1 MKKVLLSFL
10 FGTFMAAFV
19 QAQSTPEPP
28 MTETPKGEASE
39 MPSAENQLTDVHVLA
54 KNLLTIMTP
63 KLGLTTEQSPK
74 VLTSVTTFLTA
85 KLGILPLMERDP
97 KTYSD
102 KFGVIHGDMM
112 KGLKV
117 ILTPQQ
123 VTQFMGL
130 MPKENDPKNVMNH
143 LFF

>member
-28 MTETPKGEASE
+28 MADNPKGEKSE
-39 MPSAENQLTDVHVLA
+39 MPSGESQLTDAHVLA

-63 KLGLTTEQSPK
+63 KLSLTTEQSPK
-74 VLTSVTTFLTA
+74 VLTSLTTFLTA
-85 KLGILPLMERDP
+85 KSGIVPLMDKDP
-97 KTYSD
+97 KSYSE

-130 MPKENDPKNVMNH
+130 MPKEHDTKNVMNH

>member
-1 MKKVLLSFL
+1 MKKFLLSLL
-10 FGTFMAAFV
+10 FGAFMAACV

-28 MTETPKGEASE
+28 MVETQKGEKSE
-39 MPSAENQLTDVHVLA
+39 MPSGDSQLSDVNVLA
-54 KNLLTIMTP
+54 QNLLTIMTP

-74 VLTSVTTFLTA
+74 VLTSLTTFLHA
-85 KLGILPLMERDP
+85 KSGIMPLMDKDP
-97 KTYSD
+97 KSYSE
-102 KFGVIHGDMM
+102 KFGVIQGDMM

-130 MPKENDPKNVMNH
+130 MPKEHDTKNVMNH

>member
-1 MKKVLLSFL
+1 MKTIILSLL
-10 FGTFMAAFV
+10 FGASV
-19 QAQSTPEPP
+19 SVHLQAQSPSEPP
-28 MTETPKGEASE
+28 MAENQKGEKSE
-39 MPSAENQLTDVHVLA
+39 MPSGENQLSDVNVLA

-85 KLGILPLMERDP
+85 KSGILPLMERDP

-102 KFGVIHGDMM
+102 KFGVIQSDMM

>member
-1 MKKVLLSFL
+1 MS
-10 FGTFMAAFV
+10 
-19 QAQSTPEPP
+19 
-28 MTETPKGEASE
+28 
-39 MPSAENQLTDVHVLA
+39 DVNVLA

-85 KLGILPLMERDP
+85 KSGILPLMERDP
-97 KTYSD
+97 KAYSD
-102 KFGVIHGDMM
+102 KFGVIQSDMM

>member
-1 MKKVLLSFL
+1 MKKVILSLL
-10 FGTFMAAFV
+10 FGAFMAAYV

-28 MTETPKGEASE
+28 MAGNPKGEKSE
-39 MPSAENQLTDVHVLA
+39 MPSGESQLSDVNVLA
-54 KNLLTIMTP
+54 QNLLTIMTP
-63 KLGLTTEQSPK
+63 KLGLTNEQSPK
-74 VLTSVTTFLTA
+74 VLTSLTTFLQA
-85 KLGILPLMERDP
+85 KSGIVPLMDKDP
-97 KTYSD
+97 KSYSE

-130 MPKENDPKNVMNH
+130 MPKEHDSKNVMNH

>member
-28 MTETPKGEASE
+28 TAETQKGEASE
-39 MPSAENQLTDVHVLA
+39 MPAAENQLSDVNVLA

-74 VLTSVTTFLTA
+74 VLTLLTTFLHA
-85 KLGILPLMERDP
+85 KSGIVPLMDKEP
-97 KTYSD
+97 KSYSD
-102 KFGVIHGDMM
+102 KFGVIHGDMI

-117 ILTPQQ
+117 VLSPQQ
-123 VTQFMGL
+123 MTQFAGL
-130 MPKENDPKNVMNH
+130 MPKEHDQKNVMNH